1 MRILFETKSCLVVE
15 VFGEVSVQPSVED
28 TARLLMNAYGIDFD
42 EASHQVFE
50 ALRGFHKFK
59 QRLRIA

>member
-15 VFGEVSVQPSVED
+15 VFGEVSVQPSIEA
-28 TARLLMNAYGIDFD
+28 TARLLMDAYGIDFD

-50 ALRGFHKFK
+50 TLREFHKFK
-59 QRLRIA
+59 QRLFFA